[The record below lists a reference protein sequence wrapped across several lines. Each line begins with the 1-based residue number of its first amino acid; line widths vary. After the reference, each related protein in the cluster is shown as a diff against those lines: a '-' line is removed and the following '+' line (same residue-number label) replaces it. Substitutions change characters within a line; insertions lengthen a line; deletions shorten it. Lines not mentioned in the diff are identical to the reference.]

1 MEAALHLLG
10 SVAMVPAVVDD
21 VKNDGAVKMI
31 MSAMDKNANEEEI
44 LELGAAALQGL
55 VSSEDGAMEAY
66 VTQIEAL
73 TASLVGNPDQTLP
86 IMKTTLNIMNQL
98 ALVDG
103 IVTGP
108 LTGQLVGVCGAVIN
122 GAGQLQAST
131 MQQEVLSLATQILGR
146 IAQTNEG
153 DVPLHETLST
163 LLGVVQGHMHNPAI
177 VEGCMRSIGALCQ
190 DGESIGT
197 SANIY
202 IIFSVAKYVH
212 TETR

>member
-73 TASLVGNPDQTLP
+73 TASLIGNPDQTLP

-98 ALVDG
+98 ALVRRRVEVNVVIILHPVCVWRDSH
-103 IVTGP
+103 VLL
-108 LTGQLVGVCGAVIN
+108 LTLRKE
-122 GAGQLQAST
+122 
-131 MQQEVLSLATQILGR
+131 M
-146 IAQTNEG
+146 
-153 DVPLHETLST
+153 LHR
-163 LLGVVQGHMHNPAI
+163 VY
-177 VEGCMRSIGALCQ
+177 R
-190 DGESIGT
+190 
-197 SANIY
+197 
-202 IIFSVAKYVH
+202 
-212 TETR
+212 

>member
-73 TASLVGNPDQTLP
+73 TASLIGNPDQTLP

-98 ALVDG
+98 ALVRRRVEVNVV
-103 IVTGP
+103 IILHPVCVAR
-108 LTGQLVGVCGAVIN
+108 LTH
-122 GAGQLQAST
+122 
-131 MQQEVLSLATQILGR
+131 VLTLR
-146 IAQTNEG
+146 NEM
-153 DVPLHETLST
+153 LHR
-163 LLGVVQGHMHNPAI
+163 VY
-177 VEGCMRSIGALCQ
+177 R
-190 DGESIGT
+190 
-197 SANIY
+197 
-202 IIFSVAKYVH
+202 
-212 TETR
+212 